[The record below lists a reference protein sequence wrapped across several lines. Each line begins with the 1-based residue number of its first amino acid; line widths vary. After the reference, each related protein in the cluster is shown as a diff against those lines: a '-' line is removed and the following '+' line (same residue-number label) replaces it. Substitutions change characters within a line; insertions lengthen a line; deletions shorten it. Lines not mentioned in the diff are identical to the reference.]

1 MGRFTRGV
9 IGACLASAF
18 VMASAQA
25 FEVQP
30 MRHSLFPAEGKSS
43 GLVSVKNTRSEPL
56 PLEVLV
62 QKRVYDEE
70 GNFTVVDATEDFV
83 IFPAQAFVQPN
94 ENQAFR
100 FQYVGDPEI
109 TQDAAYTLL
118 IREVPVEPDEGF
130 TGLQYVYAFGVALY
144 IEDEDRLSKIAVRE
158 AVREEN
164 NLKIRLQ
171 NESDS
176 FARLSNDRFIL
187 TQGDKRVSL
196 AGDNLTGVID
206 KSVLSPRATVLVT
219 MDLSELDLAEGD
231 VSVRVEERAD

>member
-1 MGRFTRGV
+1 
-9 IGACLASAF
+9 
-18 VMASAQA
+18 
-25 FEVQP
+25 
-30 MRHSLFPAEGKSS
+30 MR
-43 GLVSVKNTRSEPL
+43 
-56 PLEVLV
+56 
-62 QKRVYDEE
+62 D
-70 GNFTVVDATEDFV
+70 
-83 IFPAQAFVQPN
+83 
-94 ENQAFR
+94 
-100 FQYVGDPEI
+100 
-109 TQDAAYTLL
+109 
-118 IREVPVEPDEGF
+118 
-130 TGLQYVYAFGVALY
+130 
-144 IEDEDRLSKIAVRE
+144 
-158 AVREEN
+158 EN